1 MIERNVRMTRQ
12 DVPSPAE
19 AERLAERLY
28 RFCLALVRHEAD
40 AREAAQESLLRAW
53 RRRASRR
60 PGTSWWTWAAGFAV
74 NVCREIRR
82 ADRRGELAPP
92 PVAQAMA
99 AAHPVEALV
108 KEERLRELHR
118 AVRRLPPRQREVVAL
133 RYFEECSIAQAAEI
147 LGCPVGTVKSNLHK
161 ALANLKLALRS
172 GEPYRERTRSTF

>member
-1 MIERNVRMTRQ
+1 MTRQ

-53 RRRASRR
+53 RRRANRR
-60 PGTSWWTWAAGFAV
+60 AGTSWWTWAAGFAV

-82 ADRRGELAPP
+82 ADRGGELAQP
-92 PVAQAMA
+92 PVGHAP

-108 KEERLRELHR
+108 REERLRELHG
-118 AVRRLPPRQREVVAL
+118 AVRRLPPRQQEVVAL
-133 RYFEECSIAQAAEI
+133 RFFEECSLAQVAEI
-147 LGCPVGTVKSNLHK
+147 LDCPVGTVKSNLHK
-161 ALANLKLALRS
+161 ALANLKSALRP
-172 GEPYRERTRSTF
+172 GEQYRERTRTTS

>member
-1 MIERNVRMTRQ
+1 MNERNAWMTRQ

-53 RRRASRR
+53 RRRDSRR
-60 PGTSWWTWAAGFAV
+60 TGTTWWTWAAGFAV

-82 ADRRGELAPP
+82 ADRGEGAPP
-92 PVAQAMA
+92 SSVAHAP
-99 AAHPVEALV
+99 AAHPIEELV

-118 AVRRLPPRQREVVAL
+118 AVRRLPPRQQEVVAL
-133 RYFEECSIAQAAEI
+133 RFFEECSLAQVAEI
-147 LGCPVGTVKSNLHK
+147 LDCPVGTVKSNLHK
-161 ALANLKLALRS
+161 ALANLKLALRP
-172 GEPYRERTRSTF
+172 GVPYRERTRTTS